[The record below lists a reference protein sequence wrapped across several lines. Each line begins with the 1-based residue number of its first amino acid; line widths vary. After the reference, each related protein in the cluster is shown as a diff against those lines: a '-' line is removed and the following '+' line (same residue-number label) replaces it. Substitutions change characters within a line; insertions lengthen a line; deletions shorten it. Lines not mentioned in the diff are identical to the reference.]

1 MLTDA
6 QLDTY
11 RKDGVIVVENVF
23 DQPILDRLRDVIAGF
38 VERSRNVKTHDD
50 VYDLEPSHTPERPHV
65 RRIKTPHKLHPLFWE
80 MAKSPKLTSI
90 LRSLLGPNVR
100 LHGSKLNMKLPHCG
114 AAVEWHQDW
123 AFYPHTNDDILAV
136 GVMIDDVEADNGPM
150 LALPG
155 THLID
160 RVWDHH
166 QDGRF
171 CGAMDPTASPELDF
185 SKAVACTGKSGSC
198 SFHHVRLVH
207 GSAQNDSEKHRH
219 LLLLECASADAWP
232 LLRFTDLEELDSRM
246 ICGEPTIEPRSEK
259 VPMRM
264 PLPPALAEGS
274 IYENQTALRNRFFEA
289 KSVAT

>member
-11 RKDGVIVVENVF
+11 HKDGLIVVENVF
-23 DQPILDRLRDVIAGF
+23 DQAILSRLRGVIAEF
-38 VERSRNVKTHDD
+38 VARSKNVTTHDD
-50 VYDLEPSHTPERPHV
+50 IYDLEPEHTPEQPRV
-65 RRIKTPHKLHPLFWE
+65 RRIKTPHKLHPIFWE

-123 AFYPHTNDDILAV
+123 AFYPHTNDDILAI

-155 THLID
+155 THRID
-160 RVWDHH
+160 KVWDHH

-171 CGAMDPTASPELDF
+171 CGAMDPKAATDLDF

-207 GSAQNDSEKHRH
+207 GSAQNDSDKPRL
-219 LLLLECASADAWP
+219 LLLLECAAADAWP
-232 LLRFTDLEELDSRM
+232 LLRFTDLEELNSRM
-246 ICGEPTIEPRSEK
+246 ICGEPTIEPRAEK

-264 PLPPALAEGS
+264 PLPAALAEGS
-274 IYENQTALRNRFFEA
+274 IYENQTSLRNRFFEV
-289 KSVAT
+289 KTAT